1 MTPVEFQFNYP
12 DGRPIAGMEFVVKL
26 PKSGFIKE
34 ADGIIMPA
42 DLTFETDAQGFALV
56 LLAPSSSVYTVRMT
70 TPGQSED
77 YDSCRKGVSYKFYVP
92 DTTETVRAQDLFL
105 APPPN
110 SEPWDETAIRELT
123 EAKIVAVNAA
133 ETATDAAT
141 RAEAAAEGVGE
152 FAERAEAARNE
163 AVTAA
168 TEARDSADSAALSAT
183 AASDAATDSAA
194 SEASAEQSAAEAL
207 VSKNS
212 ATTSATTASTKASEA
227 AASALAAMNSQTAA
241 KTSETNAK
249 ASEVAALPAIAAGL
263 RFCGSAATAPTAR
276 TNGTALQRAD
286 EYQNTVDNLRYSWTG
301 AAWVAL
307 NSSAQQLEVALS
319 APTGAGKVMT
329 TLPNGFAGSV
339 FDYMVMLEKR
349 SAKSIYDYAHL
360 VVSKPTPAN
369 PATWDWTPAFQA
381 AADTG
386 KPLTV
391 PDHLM
396 LCGPVSYAA
405 GWRVYGQGGGRFM
418 LENAKSVIRS
428 LNPGEKLFYSKAST
442 FKGQRE
448 GGGMFDVRLESD
460 FPFQCGDYSV
470 AVTEGGA
477 SPYEMRSF
485 VMRCSFAPITTL
497 SGDGVVFV
505 KCFDH
510 IMEGCDITGFSR
522 NIIEIGSDKGAI
534 RNNRIINFNLFGL
547 LQLSTSTF
555 GSETTVDD
563 NEFLGGGVDSIY
575 YKTTSRHVRG
585 NNNYFERSGEVTVKG
600 FFDASGTDAPTLGPN
615 PVATVRLLSVSF
627 TRMRNDSKAKAR
639 DFVNRLEP
647 VGFSAEITDVGTSG
661 PAATLSWLTIEGGDL
676 PLFGNTTNSCMYTFK
691 GGSQNVDTWRTFDQ
705 SSVAYSAGS
714 VSFNNRSLLD
724 LDNSELKRNNAYQNV
739 RLAEN
744 GFVLK
749 PALKTTLFHCIF
761 RGAGAVLNPNFKEGV
776 VYDVKVVARA
786 RVGTATLAVVK
797 IVTTG
802 STPVQQGATV
812 TATLT
817 TQNTVI
823 NTTITGTAPTNKIGL
838 AFHVFASE
846 NDIIIEHAEFTEV
859 DTSKEIVRGSNAK
872 GEFTKFPDGTLITWG
887 KQLVTATVPAGQGV
901 TWNPG
906 TANQPSP
913 FVGTPNAE
921 VRFAM
926 MSGAA
931 GAGNSLYT
939 LHQCHYQANDMA
951 TVGVNMGTQ
960 PALSHPLMTYG
971 TTAAESYYVFFK
983 CTGRWK

>member
-1 MTPVEFQFNYP
+1 MSYEQL
-12 DGRPIAGMEFVVKL
+12 A
-26 PKSGFIKE
+26 E
-34 ADGIIMPA
+34 AVDRLGESNK
-42 DLTFETDAQGFALV
+42 DLTEQSLQTQSTAAAAQ
-56 LLAPSSSVYTVRMT
+56 
-70 TPGQSED
+70 
-77 YDSCRKGVSYKFYVP
+77 
-92 DTTETVRAQDLFL
+92 
-105 APPPN
+105 
-110 SEPWDETAIRELT
+110 T
-123 EAKIVAVNAA
+123 EAGKS
-133 ETATDAAT
+133 
-141 RAEAAAEGVGE
+141 
-152 FAERAEAARNE
+152 
-163 AVTAA
+163 AVTA
-168 TEARDSADSAALSAT
+168 RT
-183 AASDAATDSAA
+183 AASAAAASQASATA
-194 SEASAEQSAAEAL
+194 SEASATL
-207 VSKNS
+207 SKNS
-212 ATTSATTASTKASEA
+212 STASAATASSEAVKAVNSATA
-227 AASALAAMNSQTAA
+227 ALASQTAA

-249 ASEVAALPAIAAGL
+249 ASEVAAAPAIAAGL
-263 RFCGSAATAPTAR
+263 RFCGSVATAPTTR

-286 EYQNTVDNLRYSWTG
+286 EYQNTTDNLRYSWTG
-301 AAWVAL
+301 TAWVAL
-307 NSSAQQLEVALS
+307 NSSAQQLEVALAAS
-319 APTGAGKVMT
+319 TGAGKVMT
-329 TLPNGFAGSV
+329 TLPNGLVGSV
-339 FDYMVMLEKR
+339 FDYMTMLEKR

-405 GWRVYGQGGGRFM
+405 GFRVYGQGGGRFM

-442 FKGQRE
+442 FTGQRE
-448 GGGMFDVRLESD
+448 GGGLFDVRLESD

-485 VMRCSFAPITTL
+485 VMRCSFAPITSL

-510 IMEGCDITGFSR
+510 IMEGCDVTGFSR

-555 GSETTVDD
+555 GSETAVDD
-563 NEFLGGGVDSIY
+563 NEFLGGGVESIY

-627 TRMRNDSKAKAR
+627 TRVRNDSKAKAR

-661 PAATLSWLTIEGGDL
+661 PASTLSWLTIEGGDL

-691 GGSQNVDTWRTFDQ
+691 GGSQVNDTWRTFSQNSVNQ
-705 SSVAYSAGS
+705 SADIIGFDS
-714 VSFNNRSLLD
+714 RSLLD
-724 LDNSELKRNNAYQNV
+724 LDNAELRRNNAYQNV

-776 VYDVKVVARA
+776 VYNVKVVARA
-786 RVGTATLAVVK
+786 REGTATLAVVK

-802 STPVQQGATV
+802 TTPVQQDATV
-812 TATLT
+812 TTVLS

-823 NTTITGTAPTNKIGL
+823 NTTITGTVPTNKIGL

-846 NDIIIEHAEFTEV
+846 NDIIIEHVEFTEV
-859 DTSKEIVRGSNAK
+859 DASKEIVRGSNAK

-887 KQLVTATVPAGQGV
+887 KQLVNVAVPAGQGV
-901 TWNPG
+901 TWDAG
-906 TANQPSP
+906 TTNQPHA
-913 FVGTPNAE
+913 FVGTP
-921 VRFAM
+921 VTDIRFAM
-926 MSGAA
+926 MTGAS
-931 GAGNSLYT
+931 GAGNALYT
-939 LHQCHYQANDMA
+939 LNQNYYLANDLA
-951 TVGVNMGTQ
+951 QVGVNMGTQ
-960 PALSHPLMTYG
+960 PSLSHPLMTYG
-971 TTAAESYYVFFK
+971 TLAAASYYVFFK